1 MWIYKILKKK
11 KQKIDFLKFFYNFLS
26 PPNKQ
31 NHALGK
37 LQMEYH
43 Q

>member
-1 MWIYKILKKK
+1 MSIYKFKKKK
-11 KQKIDFLKFFYNFLS
+11 KQKIDFLKFFYDFLP

-43 Q
+43 K